1 MNNTKNEKKI
11 SSYVKLED
19 YKVFDYEIPEIFL
32 DFVIKKNEVNV
43 KTKLRLKKKNKN
55 TKNLILDG
63 TDILI
68 KKIYLDDSPLLE
80 EEYYIQQKNNLEIK
94 NINKDNFSLRIEGII
109 KPKENSSLLGMYE
122 SNGIIT
128 TQCEAEGFRRI
139 SYHSDRPDILSKYT
153 VRIEADKNDYPV
165 LLSNGNVVKEKNL
178 TNNRHEIIW
187 EDPYPKPSYLFALVA
202 GKLNCVKDYFI
213 TKSNK
218 KVKINIYVEDGDEKY
233 VKHAI
238 SSLKKSMKW
247 DEEKYNL
254 EYDLSLFNIV
264 AVRHFNMGAMENK
277 SLNIFNSK
285 LILADSETTTD
296 EELER
301 IEGVIAHEYFHN
313 WTGNRVTCR
322 DWFQLSLKEGL
333 TVFRDQQFT
342 ADFHDYEIKRLEDSK
357 FLRKNQFREDSGPT
371 SHPVIPEKYK
381 EIDNFYTTTIYEKG
395 SEIIRMLSNLVK
407 DKDFYK
413 GFSNY
418 ISTYDG
424 KAATIDQ
431 FIDKILEN
439 NKEIDPKEFKVWY
452 KQNGTP
458 KVKFKRI
465 WDKKNKKLTIQASQ
479 SNPIKKNPYNDLP
492 LIIPINLAI
501 FLGEKKTIKKTVILK
516 AKIQEFIINNIESHF
531 EIPLVTYFRE
541 FSSPVEWE
549 SDITLDENFL
559 ILKYETDYFTLSN
572 TVKGFYKTIISCRL
586 DKKPDYQIENKLIS
600 ALISFIKNRDIN
612 LSLLSE
618 LLSIPT
624 FAEIESEMENIDPL
638 KIYKTIDE
646 LNYLFG
652 TKLKKELLF
661 KLQEIDKNLY
671 KAWPEGKHERK
682 LIEIIWKL
690 LLHSNDKEIKSKIIN
705 YVNSNSMTLA
715 KAALNSFS
723 RINCPERQIISN
735 IFLNKWKNNSV
746 VLDSWFS
753 FIASIEN
760 DEKASSLEKLFENK
774 FFDSKSPNTLRA
786 ILNTFVTRNSTFHA
800 IDGSGY
806 KYIAKKI
813 IEFDKLNPIVISRFV
828 KVFSRY
834 NYYSEPY
841 KSNMIETIKKIKKN
855 KLSTNTMEVL
865 DAILK

>member
-1 MNNTKNEKKI
+1 MKNPINQKYNSRYIKI
-11 SSYVKLED
+11 ED

-43 KTKLRLKKKNKN
+43 TTKLKLIKKNQFTN
-55 TKNLILDG
+55 NLILDG
-63 TDILI
+63 TDIFI
-68 KKIYLDDSPLLE
+68 KTIYIDDFVLE
-80 EEYYIQQKNNLEIK
+80 KEYYTQKKNNLMIK
-94 NINKDNFSLRIEGII
+94 NINKDSFSLKIEGII

-139 SYHSDRPDILSKYT
+139 SYFSDRPDILSKYT

-165 LLSNGNVVKEKNL
+165 LLSNGNVVQENNL
-178 TNNRHEIIW
+178 TYNRHEIIW

-218 KVKINIYVEDGDEKY
+218 KVKINIYVENGDEKY
-233 VKHAI
+233 VQHAI
-238 SSLKKSMKW
+238 SSLKKSMRW
-247 DEEKYNL
+247 DEDKYNL

-264 AVRHFNMGAMENK
+264 AIRHFNMGAMENK

-285 LILADSETTTD
+285 LILADSKTTTD
-296 EELER
+296 DELER

-313 WTGNRVTCR
+313 WTGNRITCR

-342 ADFHDYEIKRLEDSK
+342 ADLHNYEIKRLEDAK
-357 FLRKNQFREDSGPT
+357 FLKNNQFREDSGPT
-371 SHPVIPEKYK
+371 SHPVMPERYQ

-395 SEIIRMLSNLVK
+395 SEIIRMLCNLVK
-407 DKDFYK
+407 DKNFHK

-431 FIDKILEN
+431 FVDKILEH
-439 NKEIDPKEFKVWY
+439 NKEIDPKKFKVWY

-465 WDKKNKKLTIQASQ
+465 WDQTDEKLTIQASQ
-479 SNPIKKNPYNDLP
+479 SNPIKNNPYNDLP
-492 LIIPINLAI
+492 LIMPINLAI
-501 FLGEKKTIKKTVILK
+501 FCGENKTIEKTVVLK
-516 AKIQEFIINNIESHF
+516 TKKQEFTFSNVRSHLQ
-531 EIPLVTYFRE
+531 IPLVTYFRE

-549 SDITLDENFL
+549 SDTTLDEKFL
-559 ILKYETDYFTLSN
+559 ILKYEKDFFTLSN
-572 TVKGFYKTIISCRL
+572 TVKVFYKKIILCRL
-586 DKKPDYQIENKLIS
+586 DEKPDHKLENKLIS
-600 ALISFIKNRDIN
+600 TLISFLKNKDIN

-618 LLSIPT
+618 LLSIPP
-624 FAEIESEMENIDPL
+624 FAEIESEIENINPL

-652 TKLKKELLF
+652 TKLKKELYIM
-661 KLQEIDKNLY
+661 LQEIEKNLD
-671 KAWPEGKHERK
+671 KVWPDGKNERK
-682 LIEIIWKL
+682 LIETIWKL
-690 LLHSNDKEIKSKIIN
+690 LLQSDDEEIKSKIIN
-705 YVNSNSMTLA
+705 YVDSNSMTLA

-723 RINCPERQIISN
+723 RINCPERKIISN
-735 IFLNKWKNNSV
+735 IFFNKWKNNSV

-753 FIASIEN
+753 FNASIEI
-760 DEKASSLEKLFENK
+760 DKKTSSIEKLFENK

-800 IDGSGY
+800 MDGSGY
-806 KYIAKKI
+806 RYIAKKI
-813 IEFDKLNPIVISRFV
+813 IDFDKLNPIVISRFV

-841 KSNMIETIKKIKKN
+841 KSNMIETLKQIKKN
-855 KLSTNTMEVL
+855 KLSTNTKEVL
-865 DAILK
+865 DAIID

>member
-1 MNNTKNEKKI
+1 MNNLKKQKEI
-11 SSYVKLED
+11 SRYVKIED
-19 YKVFDYEIPEIFL
+19 YKVFDYEIPEVFL
-32 DFVIKKNEVNV
+32 DFVIEKNAVNV
-43 KTKLRLKKKNKN
+43 TTELKLVKRNKN
-55 TKNLILDG
+55 TKNLILNG

-68 KKIYLDDSPLLE
+68 KKIYIDDSLLE
-80 EEYYIQQKNNLEIK
+80 EKYYTQEKNELKIKHIDKNNV
-94 NINKDNFSLRIEGII
+94 SLKIEGII

-165 LLSNGNVVKEKNL
+165 ILSNGNVVKKNNL
-178 TNNRHEIIW
+178 TDNRHEIIW

-218 KVKINIYVEDGDEKY
+218 KVTINIYVEDGDEKY
-233 VKHAI
+233 VQHAI
-238 SSLKKSMKW
+238 SSLKKAMRW
-247 DEEKYNL
+247 DEDKYNL

-342 ADFHDYEIKRLEDSK
+342 ADLHNHEIKRLEDAE
-357 FLRKNQFREDSGPT
+357 FLRRNQFREDSGPT
-371 SHPVIPEKYK
+371 SHPVMPEKYQ

-395 SEIIRMLSNLVK
+395 SEIIRMLSNLSK
-407 DKDFYK
+407 GKTFYK

-431 FIDKILEN
+431 FVDKILGN
-439 NKEIDPKEFKVWY
+439 NNEINSKQFKVWY

-458 KVKFKRI
+458 KVKLKRI
-465 WDKKNKKLTIQASQ
+465 WDQINKKLTIQATQ
-479 SNPIKKNPYNDLP
+479 SNSKKKNPYNNLP

-501 FLGEKKTIKKTVILK
+501 FCGENKTIKKTFVLK
-516 AKIQEFIINNIESHF
+516 SKKQEFIINNVRSHLQ
-531 EIPLVTYFRE
+531 IPLVTYFRE

-549 SDITLDENFL
+549 SDTTLDEKFL
-559 ILKYETDYFTLSN
+559 ILKFETDYFTISN
-572 TVKGFYKTIISCRL
+572 TVKEFYKNIILCRL
-586 DKKPDYQIENKLIS
+586 KEKPDYKFESKLINT
-600 ALISFIKNRDIN
+600 LISFIKNKDIN

-618 LLSIPT
+618 LLSIPN
-624 FAEIESEMENIDPL
+624 FAEIESETEKIDPL

-652 TKLKKELLF
+652 TKLKKELYF
-661 KLQEIDKNLY
+661 KLQEIEKNLY
-671 KAWPEGKHERK
+671 KMWPEGKHERK
-682 LIEIIWKL
+682 LIETIWKL
-690 LLHSNDKEIKSKIIN
+690 LLHSNDEDIKSKIVN
-705 YVNSNSMTLA
+705 YIDSNSMTLA

-723 RINCPERQIISN
+723 RINCPEREIISN
-735 IFLNKWKNNSV
+735 IFFNKWRDNGV

-753 FIASIEN
+753 FNASLET
-760 DEKASSLEKLFENK
+760 DEKTKNIEKLFENK

-786 ILNTFVTRNSTFHA
+786 ILNTFVTRNSIFHA
-800 IDGSGY
+800 MDGSGY
-806 KYIAKKI
+806 RYIAKKI
-813 IEFDKLNPIVISRFV
+813 IDFDKLNPIVISRFV

-841 KSNMIETIKKIKKN
+841 KSNMIETIKHIKKN
-855 KLSTNTMEVL
+855 KLSANTKEVL
-865 DAILK
+865 DAIMK

>member
-1 MNNTKNEKKI
+1 MKNLKNQKNI
-11 SSYVKLED
+11 SRYIKLED
-19 YKVFDYEIPEIFL
+19 YKVFDYEIPETFL
-32 DFVIKKNEVNV
+32 DFVMKKNAVNV
-43 KTKLRLKKKNKN
+43 TTKLKLVKRNKN
-55 TKNLILDG
+55 IRNLILDG
-63 TDILI
+63 KDILI
-68 KKIYLDDSPLLE
+68 KKIYIDDSLLE
-80 EEYYIQQKNNLEIK
+80 EEYYTQQKNNLKIK
-94 NINKDNFSLRIEGII
+94 NINKDTFSLKIEGII
-109 KPKENSSLLGMYE
+109 KPKKNSSLLGMYE

-165 LLSNGNVVKEKNL
+165 LLSNGNVAKENDL
-178 TNNRHEIIW
+178 PNNRHEIIW

-218 KVKINIYVEDGDEKY
+218 KVTINIYVEDGDEKY
-233 VKHAI
+233 VQHAI
-238 SSLKKSMKW
+238 SSLKKSMRW
-247 DEEKYNL
+247 DEDKYNL

-342 ADFHDYEIKRLEDSK
+342 ADLHNKEIKRLEDAK
-357 FLRKNQFREDSGPT
+357 FLRRHQFREDSGPT
-371 SHPVIPEKYK
+371 SHPVMPEKYQ

-395 SEIIRMLSNLVK
+395 SEIIRMLRNLVK
-407 DKDFYK
+407 DKNFYK
-413 GFSNY
+413 GFTNY

-431 FIDKILEN
+431 FVDKILEN
-439 NKEIDPKEFKVWY
+439 NKGIDSKEFKVWY

-465 WDKKNKKLTIQASQ
+465 WDQTNKKLTIQASQ
-479 SNPIKKNPYNDLP
+479 SNAIKKNPYNDLP

-501 FLGEKKTIKKTVILK
+501 FCGENEKIIKTVVLK
-516 AKIQEFIINNIESHF
+516 AKKQEFIINNVRSSF
-531 EIPLVTYFRE
+531 QTPLVTYFRE
-541 FSSPVEWE
+541 FSSPVDWE
-549 SDITLDENFL
+549 SDTNLDEKFL
-559 ILKYETDYFTLSN
+559 ILRYETDYFTLSN
-572 TVKGFYKTIISCRL
+572 TVKVFYKIIISSRL
-586 DKKPDYQIENKLIS
+586 DEKPDFKVENELIS
-600 ALISFIKNRDIN
+600 TLISFIKNRDIN

-652 TKLKKELLF
+652 TRLKKELYF
-661 KLQEIDKNLY
+661 KLQVIEKNLD
-671 KAWPEGKHERK
+671 KIWPEGKQERK
-682 LIEIIWKL
+682 LIETIWKL
-690 LLHSNDKEIKSKIIN
+690 LLHSNDEEIKSKIIN
-705 YVNSNSMTLA
+705 YVNGNSMTLA
-715 KAALNSFS
+715 KSALNSFS
-723 RINCPERQIISN
+723 RIDCPERKIISN
-735 IFLNKWKNNSV
+735 IFFNKWKNNSV
-746 VLDSWFS
+746 VLDSWFA
-753 FIASIEN
+753 FNASIEIN
-760 DEKASSLEKLFENK
+760 KKTSSIEKLFENK

-786 ILNTFVTRNSTFHA
+786 ILNTFVTRNSIFHA
-800 IDGSGY
+800 MDGSGY

-813 IEFDKLNPIVISRFV
+813 IDFDKLNPIVISRFV

-834 NYYSEPY
+834 NSYSEPY
-841 KSNMIETIKKIKKN
+841 KSNMIETIKKIKRN
-855 KLSTNTMEVL
+855 KLSTNTKEVL
-865 DAILK
+865 DAIME